1 MDEPLPCW
9 LALRGAP
16 GLGNVLTRR
25 LVGFF
30 GSAEAVIR
38 ADEAGLRDSGILG
51 PARAEAL
58 YRYLRTFSGWGDIER
73 EIERARRIGIRML
86 ALSDPEYPE
95 LLSGIADP
103 PVVLYVRGTLAGTD
117 RFAVA
122 IVGSRATSPYGVQQA
137 RDLAGSLARS
147 GITIVSGMALGID
160 AEAHRAAL
168 RAGGRTLAVLG
179 SGLDVIYPMETRN
192 LYFEVA
198 QSGALISEF
207 PLGSEP
213 EKANFPKRNRVIS
226 GLSLGTVVVEA
237 AQNSGSL
244 ITARSA
250 LEQGREVFAVPGRVG
265 APNSKGTHA
274 LLRQGARLVENSSDI
289 LAELK
294 GVLGGYLSEKHGN
307 VEAGRC
313 PGREPL
319 DPGEAGLL
327 THLADQPKNID
338 EIAALC
344 GMDAASAMGLLLSL
358 ELKGYVHRQAG
369 MLFMRT

>member
-1 MDEPLPCW
+1 MDETLPYW

-16 GLGNVLTRR
+16 GLGNILTRR

-38 ADEAGLRDSGILG
+38 ADEAALRDSGILG
-51 PARAEAL
+51 PARATTL
-58 YRYLRTFSGWGDIER
+58 YRYVRSFSGWGDIER
-73 EIERARRIGIRML
+73 EIERARRIGIRIL
-86 ALSDPEYPE
+86 ALSDPDYPE
-95 LLSGIADP
+95 LLSGITDP
-103 PVVLYVRGTLAGTD
+103 PVVLYIRGTLADTD

-137 RDLAGSLARS
+137 RNLSESLARS

-160 AEAHRAAL
+160 AEAHRAAI

-179 SGLDVIYPMETRN
+179 SGLDVIYPMENRN

-198 QSGALISEF
+198 QSGALVSEF
-207 PLGSEP
+207 PLGSDP

-237 AQNSGSL
+237 TQNSGSL

-274 LLRQGARLVENSSDI
+274 LLRQGARLVESASDI

-294 GVLGGYLSEKHGN
+294 GVLGGYLSDKHRN
-307 VEAGRC
+307 IEPESC

-319 DPGEAGLL
+319 DPREAGLL
-327 THLADQPKNID
+327 NHLSHQPKNID
-338 EIAALC
+338 EIAALWDV
-344 GMDAASAMGLLLSL
+344 DAASAMGLLLSL

-369 MLFMRT
+369 MLFMRA